1 MDVTYSMISVN
12 TGRIREK
19 NRQDLVINYCKT
31 FDTDFSILQETHVN
45 FSHLHAIRELWDE
58 QVIFSPERAQTCS
71 VLVPA
76 KRGAPPKEQIITD
89 PAGRCVLFK
98 IKNTAE
104 AVLAL
109 YAPSGATKERRIDR
123 QMFIRKIKKLF
134 YKKVTQKNNLILLG
148 DYNATLENKDRST
161 GDKSFCESQKELI
174 SLIMEF
180 DLEDLSRC
188 QNPNGSLYT
197 QFHDRSN
204 TYSGIDTAYTSTK
217 FRVGVK
223 IDHEINTFSDHFQ
236 TIVIKREPENFKK
249 GKGYWIL
256 NCGLLQD
263 KEYIQEIKELDRNWQ
278 TQENYFR
285 SISE

>member
-1 MDVTYSMISVN
+1 MEQSDAAAGQSTAQEGGAEVTPGDESKPESDYSSANDEIQQQLNV
-12 TGRIREK
+12 
-19 NRQDLVINYCKT
+19 VIWGKEMGEANKT
-31 FDTDFSILQETHVN
+31 
-45 FSHLHAIRELWDE
+45 
-58 QVIFSPERAQTCS
+58 
-71 VLVPA
+71 
-76 KRGAPPKEQIITD
+76 
-89 PAGRCVLFK
+89 
-98 IKNTAE
+98 
-104 AVLAL
+104 
-109 YAPSGATKERRIDR
+109 
-123 QMFIRKIKKLF
+123 
-134 YKKVTQKNNLILLG
+134 
-148 DYNATLENKDRST
+148 
-161 GDKSFCESQKELI
+161 
-174 SLIMEF
+174 EF

-197 QFHDRSN
+197 QFHGRSN

-256 NCGLLQD
+256 NCGLLQH

-285 SISE
+285 SISEWWEKGKENIKAFTNLYTRADITA